1 MISIVIPLYN
11 EENNIDQLWQSLTKL
26 ERCEM
31 IFVDGGST
39 DQTVEKLRDFVEQ
52 RNLSESD
59 LHETSKKQ
67 PSEKI
72 ASSNIFSESSTKNE
86 DKKVENAENENMWIT
101 SSSGHRVLLLRS
113 QEKGRS
119 NQMNYGASFAS
130 GDLFF
135 LHADSI
141 VPKTA
146 ISDIESVLQKY
157 SAGCFR
163 LRFEPETFLLFFC
176 GRLSGWRVIS
186 RKIMFGDQG
195 IFIQKELFESLG
207 GFAKIPL
214 MEDYELSIRLKQK
227 GITIGRTKSIL
238 TTSARRFLDNGTIRT
253 MIKMQILQHK
263 FRRGVDATELYKRY

>member
-1 MISIVIPLYN
+1 MEASIDDAFSEPSN
-11 EENNIDQLWQSLTKL
+11 SLL
-26 ERCEM
+26 
-31 IFVDGGST
+31 G
-39 DQTVEKLRDFVEQ
+39 
-52 RNLSESD
+52 
-59 LHETSKKQ
+59 
-67 PSEKI
+67 EKI
-72 ASSNIFSESSTKNE
+72 AGENIFSVLSTKI
-86 DKKVENAENENMWIT
+86 DNAEDENTWKTI
-101 SSSGHRVLLLRS
+101 SSGHRVLLLQS
-113 QEKGRS
+113 PEKGRS